1 MLAPRTSKSPTM
13 VLLPVVVTRG
23 MLWVRVEREAHVL
36 KEGLQA
42 VMDATVGPVPVVFD
56 KC

>member
-1 MLAPRTSKSPTM
+1 
-13 VLLPVVVTRG
+13 LPVVVTRG